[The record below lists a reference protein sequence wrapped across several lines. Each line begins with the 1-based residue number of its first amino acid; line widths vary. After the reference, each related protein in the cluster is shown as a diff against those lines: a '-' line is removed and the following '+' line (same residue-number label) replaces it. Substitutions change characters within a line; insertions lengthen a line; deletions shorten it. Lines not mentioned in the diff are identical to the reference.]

1 MMRKHFFLLLLPFMV
16 FMAGCGGTDM
26 KTNDTRPAISRQTTD
41 DVTNAL
47 LDEHGGTH
55 RFRIENGVNQVA
67 GLWRVSDGDD
77 DAFAAFCREHF
88 ISDDQEL
95 EAVFEKLM
103 RNYEILNG
111 NMLRIKKDLMRPLH
125 LDLGPIHPVDV
136 MFGSYEPGAHVREDF
151 FDNGIAFMVALNFP
165 YYSLDEKTEK
175 GDDWNRKAWA
185 YARVGDIYTSRIPAN
200 LIQQRSA
207 TKTAADNYIAEY
219 NIFMG
224 KLVNDNGETLFPE
237 NLRLITHWGLRDEL
251 KSNYADQNGL
261 EKQMVVYA
269 VMKRIIDQ
277 SIPENVINNDKYNW
291 NPVQNKLMQNGNTVD
306 FEREPDTR
314 YRHLLNNFHANRAL
328 DPFYPNAPTYIRRQ
342 FEVNMEIPQPDVEQL
357 FIDFVSSPQVKEVAA
372 FISERLG
379 RPLQPFDIWYNGFKA
394 GGKYPEEELDQI
406 VSERY
411 PNVQA
416 FEDDLPRMLKTL
428 GFSNEQAEFIASQ
441 IKVEGSRGAGHA
453 YGSLI
458 RSDDILLRTRI
469 GADGMDYKGYNIA
482 VHEFGHNV
490 EQTISLHMVDHYVLN
505 RVPNTAFT
513 EALAFIFQKRDLE
526 LLGLKDDD
534 PAKDH
539 MRALANFW
547 SCYEIMGVS
556 LVDMNVW
563 KWMYD
568 NPNATAAQLREA
580 VISIAKEVWNKYYA
594 PVFGHSD
601 EPILAVYSHMIS
613 NPLYL
618 SNYPLGHVID
628 FQIEQHIAGKSFAD
642 EVLHMFKLGSIIP
655 QQWMKQAVG
664 QPLST
669 EPIRQAT
676 TKALEAMG
684 S

>member
-1 MMRKHFFLLLLPFMV
+1 MKNKSFLFILAIV
-16 FMAGCGGTDM
+16 FAMSGCGGPEM
-26 KTNDTRPAISRQTTD
+26 KTQEKVPSISQNTIDNVINT
-41 DVTNAL
+41 L
-47 LDEHGGTH
+47 LDEHGGKQ
-55 RFRIENGVNQVA
+55 RFRINRGVNQVA
-67 GLWRVSDGDD
+67 ELWRSADGDEG
-77 DAFAAFCREHF
+77 AFVSFCKVQF
-88 ISDDQEL
+88 IADENEL
-95 EAVFEKLM
+95 ESVFEKLM
-103 RNYEILNG
+103 VNYEIING

-125 LDLGPIHPVDV
+125 LDMGPIHPVDV

-151 FDNGIAFMVALNFP
+151 FNNKIAFVVALNFP
-165 YYSLDEKTEK
+165 YYSLEEKAEK
-175 GDDWNRKAWA
+175 GANWNRKEWA
-185 YARVGDIYTSRIPAN
+185 YARVGDFYTSRVPAN
-200 LIQQRSA
+200 LIQERSA
-207 TKTAADNYIAEY
+207 TRTAADNYIAEY
-219 NIFMG
+219 NIYMG
-224 KLVNDNGETLFPE
+224 NLLNDDGKTLFPE

-251 KSNYADQNGL
+251 KSNYADENGL
-261 EKQMVVYA
+261 EKQKMVYA

-277 SIPENVINNDKYNW
+277 SIPENMINNDEYQW
-291 NPVQNKLMQNGNTVD
+291 NPFQNKLMQNGHTID
-306 FEREPDTR
+306 FQREPDMR
-314 YRHLLNNFHANRAL
+314 YQHLLNNFHANRAL
-328 DPFYPNAPTYIRRQ
+328 DPFYPNAPTYIHRQ
-342 FEVNMEIPQPDVEQL
+342 FEVSMEIPQPEVEQL

-372 FISERLG
+372 FIGLRLG
-379 RPLQPFDIWYNGFKA
+379 RPLEPFDIWYNGFRA
-394 GGKYPEEELDQI
+394 GGKYSEQELDRI
-406 VSERY
+406 VNERY

-416 FEDDLPRMLKTL
+416 FQNDLASMLRTL
-428 GFSNEQAEFIASQ
+428 GFDRNKAEFITSH

-458 RSDDILLRTRI
+458 RGDDILLRTRI
-469 GADGMDYKGYNIA
+469 GTNGMDYKGYNIA
-482 VHEFGHNV
+482 IHEFGHNV

-513 EALAFIFQKRDLE
+513 EALAFMFQKRDLE

-534 PAKDH
+534 PAKEH
-539 MRALANFW
+539 IRALASFW

-568 NPNATAAQLREA
+568 NPNATPAQLREA

-628 FQIEQHIAGKSFAD
+628 FQIEQHIAGKPFAD
-642 EVLHMFKLGSIIP
+642 ETLRMFKLGSIIP
-655 QQWMKQAVG
+655 QQWMIQAVG

-676 TKALEAMG
+676 AKALKALEG
-684 S
+684 